1 MNIINMERG
10 LGKTTLLVAISAQQN
25 IPVVST
31 KPWFVQERADELG
44 LKIPRP
50 LSVQEAQ
57 DMPSQRV
64 LVDDMDLVLRK
75 ALGCSIEACTISLSD
90 SLPCEWHCPK

>member
-1 MNIINMERG
+1 MNIIKMERG
-10 LGKTTLLVAISAQQN
+10 LGKTTLLAAISAQQN
-25 IPVVST
+25 IPVVSVE
-31 KPWFVQERADELG
+31 PWVVQDRADQLG

-64 LVDDMDLVLRK
+64 LVDDMNLVLAK
-75 ALGCSIEACTISLSD
+75 ALGCSIEACTISPND
-90 SLPCEWHCPK
+90 PLPCERYCPK